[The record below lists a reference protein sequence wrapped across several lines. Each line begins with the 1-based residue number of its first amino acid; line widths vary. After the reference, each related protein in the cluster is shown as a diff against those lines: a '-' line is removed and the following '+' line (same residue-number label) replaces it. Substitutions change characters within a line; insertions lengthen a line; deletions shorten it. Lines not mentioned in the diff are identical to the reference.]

1 MDQEEHRE
9 PIHRSDVADDELER
23 AAEFRSAL
31 GLDPDQDVEA
41 TLAALAT
48 WHARWPTEPP
58 TALSMRIDIG
68 VLGGF
73 SVTIDGRPVTG
84 LPVGSQRLL
93 VFLALHDRTVS
104 RAAIAAAIWPD
115 VSAARA
121 GVSLRSSLARL
132 EGLGREAVVAASS
145 NLSLTDIV
153 TVDYINA
160 RALAHR
166 LLDSDTPIFDGD
178 LAAAAIATLSR
189 ELLPDWFDEWI
200 LTESDDW
207 RHLRATAVE
216 ALAVR
221 LLKAGRFAEAEGA
234 ARAAM
239 RVDPLRETPH
249 SALIRIHL
257 ADGNQSE
264 ALSVFEAYRAAL
276 RDALDLEPT
285 EQLTGLVAGIQ
296 R

>member
-1 MDQEEHRE
+1 MDQEQSE
-9 PIHRSDVADDELER
+9 PDDATEVANDELTR
-23 AAEFRSAL
+23 AAEFRAAL

-41 TLAALAT
+41 TLAALST
-48 WHARWPTEPP
+48 WHARWPAEAP

-73 SVTIDGRPVTG
+73 SVAIDGRPVTG

-104 RAAIAAAIWPD
+104 RAAIAASIWPD
-115 VSAARA
+115 VSSERA

-132 EGLGREAVVAASS
+132 DGLGREAIVAASAT
-145 NLSLTDIV
+145 LSLTDTV
-153 TVDYINA
+153 TVDYKQA
-160 RALAHR
+160 QALAHR

-200 LTESDDW
+200 LAESDDW

-249 SALIRIHL
+249 STLIRIHI

-264 ALSVFEAYRAAL
+264 ALGVFEAYRVAL
-276 RDALDLEPT
+276 REALDLEPT
-285 EQLTGLVAGIQ
+285 EQFSALVADIH

>member
-1 MDQEEHRE
+1 MEQERRE
-9 PIHRSDVADDELER
+9 PDDATEVANDELAR
-23 AAEFRSAL
+23 AAEFRAAL

-41 TLAALAT
+41 TLAALEI
-48 WHARWPTEPP
+48 WHSRWPVAAP

-73 SVTIDGRPVTG
+73 SVAIDGRPVTG

-93 VFLALHDRTVS
+93 VFLALHDRAVS
-104 RAAIAAAIWPD
+104 RAAIATAMWPD
-115 VSAARA
+115 VSSERA
-121 GVSLRSSLARL
+121 GVSLRSALARL
-132 EGLGREAVVAASS
+132 DGLGREAVLAASAT
-145 NLSLTDIV
+145 LSLTDTV
-153 TVDYINA
+153 TVDYVQA
-160 RALAHR
+160 QALAHR
-166 LLDSDTPIFDGD
+166 LLDSDSPIFDGD
-178 LAAAAIATLSR
+178 LAAAAVATLSR
-189 ELLPDWFDEWI
+189 ELLPDWYDEWI
-200 LTESDDW
+200 LAESDDW
-207 RHLRATAVE
+207 RHLRAAAAE

-264 ALSVFEAYRAAL
+264 ALRVFEDYRTTL
-276 RDALDLEPT
+276 RDALGLEPT
-285 EQLTGLVAGIQ
+285 AQLTALVAGI

>member
-1 MDQEEHRE
+1 MQTGKRTQG
-9 PIHRSDVADDELER
+9 DVTETARDEFAR
-23 AAEFRSAL
+23 ASEFRDAL
-31 GLDPDQDVEA
+31 GLDPGGDVDA
-41 TLAALAT
+41 TLAALET
-48 WHARWPTEPP
+48 WHARWPAAAPI
-58 TALSMRIDIG
+58 ALSMRIDIT

-73 SVTIDGRPVTG
+73 SVTIDGHVVPG

-104 RAAIAAAIWPD
+104 RSSIATSMWPD
-115 VSAARA
+115 VSSERA
-121 GVSLRSSLARL
+121 GVSLRSALARL
-132 EGLGREAVVAASS
+132 DGLGREAIVAASAS
-145 NLSLTDIV
+145 LSLTDTV
-153 TVDYINA
+153 NVDYVEA
-160 RALAHR
+160 QALAHR
-166 LLDSDTPIFDGD
+166 LLDSDTPIFDSD
-178 LAAAAIATLSR
+178 LAASAIATLSR
-189 ELLPDWFDEWI
+189 ELLPDWYDEWI
-200 LTESDDW
+200 LAESDDW
-207 RHLRATAVE
+207 RHLRASAVE

-249 SALIRIHL
+249 STLIRIHL

-264 ALSVFEAYRAAL
+264 AIRVFDAYRAAL

-285 EQLTGLVAGIQ
+285 EQFSALVAHIH

>member
-1 MDQEEHRE
+1 MDEEL
-9 PIHRSDVADDELER
+9 RSQDLTDGTDDELSR
-23 AAEFRSAL
+23 AAEFRAAL
-31 GLDPDQDVEA
+31 GLNPGQDVEA
-41 TLAALAT
+41 TLAALDT
-48 WHARWPTEPP
+48 WRTRWPAAAP

-73 SVTIDGRPVTG
+73 SVAIDGRPVTG

-93 VFLALHDRTVS
+93 VFLALHDRAVS

-115 VSAARA
+115 ATAEKA
-121 GVSLRSSLARL
+121 GVSLRSALARL
-132 EGLGREAVVAASS
+132 DGLGREAVVAASAS
-145 NLSLTDIV
+145 LSLTDTV
-153 TVDYINA
+153 SVDYINA
-160 RALAHR
+160 RALALR

-189 ELLPDWFDEWI
+189 ELLPDWYDEWI
-200 LTESDDW
+200 LSESDDW
-207 RHLRATAVE
+207 RHLRASAVE

-239 RVDPLRETPH
+239 HVDPLRETPH
-249 SALIRIHL
+249 STLIRIHI

-264 ALSVFEAYRAAL
+264 ALRVFESYRKAL
-276 RDALDLEPT
+276 REALDLEPT
-285 EQLTGLVAGIQ
+285 QQFSALVADI
-296 R
+296 RR